1 MLHQRFS
8 RFSQLGGPGR
18 HTSEFSAERSGP
30 AIGPFWPERNIPGFG
45 LFRGYRPAGIR
56 INFLNSISFLDMIQN
71 SEA

>member
-30 AIGPFWPERNIPGFG
+30 AIGPLGRNGIFQALGCFAVIGQRESGLIFLIPFH
-45 LFRGYRPAGIR
+45 F
-56 INFLNSISFLDMIQN
+56 SI
-71 SEA
+71 